1 MNIHSLGGQHFYYLE
16 SCKRQLW
23 LYLQQINLA
32 GGHEPVELGK
42 FIHEETYK
50 NEKKEIQ
57 IGGFKIDFIHKD
69 GYVHETKSSKTIKSK
84 HQSQPLFYAYYL
96 RYVMGFE
103 HIQGAKIHY
112 PLLNRVETIPLDQS
126 AKAMIENKIDQILQ
140 IAKEEQMPD
149 VHLNKSLCVKCAY
162 YEFCYA

>member
-1 MNIHSLGGQHFYYLE
+1 MDIHSLGGQHFYYLE

-23 LYLQQINLA
+23 LYLRQINLA

-42 FIHEETYK
+42 FIHEETYTNIK
-50 NEKKEIQ
+50 RSKLA
-57 IGGFKIDFIHKD
+57 GLRPDFIHKD

-96 RYVMGFE
+96 RYMMGFE

-112 PLLNRVETIPLDQS
+112 PLLNKVKTISLDQS

-140 IAKEEQMPD
+140 IAKEKQMPD
-149 VHLNKSLCVKCAY
+149 VYPNKGLCVKCAY
-162 YEFCYA
+162 YEFCYT